1 MEDPVYLDAINSLLI
16 SGEYPH
22 LFTNDEMEGLLQV
35 NNILDRLRNSRGIE
49 RGGKRIKLT
58 EPENKHTY
66 PFVLLKLFY
75 QYLYN
80 QCLQVCECLFEN
92 YTFFLTIFQA
102 IGPAMKREFP
112 SLSVD
117 PMKFFVARVKS
128 NLHIVMC
135 LQPMNSLLKL
145 SAR

>member
-1 MEDPVYLDAINSLLI
+1 MYLDAINSLLI

-35 NNILDRLRNSRGIE
+35 NKVLDRLRNSRGIE
-49 RGGKRIKLT
+49 RGRKRIKLT

-66 PFVLLKLFY
+66 SFVLLKLFY

-92 YTFFLTIFQA
+92 YTFLTIFQA

>member
-1 MEDPVYLDAINSLLI
+1 MYLDAINSLLI

-35 NNILDRLRNSRGIE
+35 NKILDRLRNSRGIE
-49 RGGKRIKLT
+49 RGRKRIKLT

-66 PFVLLKLFY
+66 SFVLLKLFY

-92 YTFFLTIFQA
+92 YTFLTIFQA